1 VARTSKLGPTT
12 PTTRASGDYPPTVT
26 DSKRWL
32 PAIAIVLAIIAIG
45 MVSLAIYKRTRT
57 RSATTAPADAAVDRR
72 VPRTDA
78 PEPYPEP
85 EPDTDVDAA
94 LPDPPLDPGSC
105 VPCNACKPTSCKCAD
120 GVLSTSMRCV
130 NGCCVPPNQT
140 CAETCKV
147 HGGVA
152 P

>member
-1 VARTSKLGPTT
+1 M
-12 PTTRASGDYPPTVT
+12 T

-32 PAIAIVLAIIAIG
+32 PAIAIVLAILAVG
-45 MVSLAIYKRTRT
+45 MVSLALYKRTRT
-57 RSATTAPADAAVDRR
+57 RPAATAPADAAIDRR

-85 EPDTDVDAA
+85 EPAPDVDAA
-94 LPDPPLDPGSC
+94 LPTPPDPPLDPGSC

-130 NGCCVPPNQT
+130 NGCCVPPDQT
-140 CAETCKV
+140 CSETCKI